1 MNVLLVEDEPDA
13 REAMARALTR
23 GGFTCTAVSSVD
35 EALAAARE
43 AAFLDVVVSDVRLGA
58 DEQGGV
64 RLIGELRALNVRAPV
79 VIISAFADLE
89 LVKRALNEGASFLL
103 EKPFR
108 APELVETL
116 RRVMAEP
123 RDIGFLVDRAL
134 AQAGL
139 TDKENAV
146 AKLILKG
153 LTSVEIAQLEGNS
166 DKTIRQH
173 VTKIY
178 AKCGVS
184 SRAELF
190 HFVFPW

>member
-1 MNVLLVEDEPDA
+1 VNVLLVEDEPDA
-13 REAMARALTR
+13 RELLSRALGR
-23 GGFTCTAVSSVD
+23 GGFACTAVASVD
-35 EALAAARE
+35 EAIAAAK
-43 AAFLDVVVSDVRLGA
+43 AAPFLDAVVSDVRLGA

-64 RLIGELRALNVRAPV
+64 RLIGELRALGVRAPV
-79 VIISAFADLE
+79 VIISAFADVE
-89 LVKRALNEGASFLL
+89 LVKRALNEGAAYLL

-108 APELVETL
+108 APELLDTL
-116 RRVMAEP
+116 KRVLTEP

-134 AQAGL
+134 ARAGL

-153 LTSVEIAQLEGNS
+153 LTSVEIAQIEGNS

-173 VTKIY
+173 VTRIY

-184 SRAELF
+184 TRAELF

>member
-1 MNVLLVEDEPDA
+1 VNVLLVEDEPDA
-13 REAMARALTR
+13 REAMARALAR
-23 GGFTCTAVSSVD
+23 AGHPCTAVASVD
-35 EALAAARE
+35 DALAAARRVPFL
-43 AAFLDVVVSDVRLGA
+43 AAVVSDVRLGA

-64 RLIGELRALNVRAPV
+64 RLIGELRALGVRAPV
-79 VIISAFADLE
+79 VIITAFADVE
-89 LVKRALNEGASFLL
+89 LVKRALNEGASYLL

-108 APELVETL
+108 APELIETL
-116 RRVMAEP
+116 RRVLAEP

-134 AQAGL
+134 AHAGL
-139 TDKENAV
+139 TDKEHAV